1 MNTTTLVG
9 FLCTCLG
16 GYFAIMNPIANT
28 PVFISLT
35 QGDDAATKK
44 AVARNSLLF
53 AFALI
58 AVLSFAGNFI
68 FKLFGITQPALQ
80 ITGGIIIFIIGYH
93 MLQGSGSKVHTPSD
107 DDIESSRKARL
118 NVAISPLGIPILAG
132 PGTIAVAMG
141 YAAGFEL
148 IHVILSLLA
157 FGVICGIT
165 YLCFRGSEEIVE
177 HLGQNGLNVIT
188 RLMGLFLAAIGT
200 GMILSGLG
208 ADIHTFM
215 GSLS

>member
-1 MNTTTLVG
+1 MDTTTLVG

-44 AVARNSLLF
+44 AVARNSILF

-58 AVLSFAGNFI
+58 AFLSFAGNF
-68 FKLFGITQPALQ
+68 
-80 ITGGIIIFIIGYH
+80 
-93 MLQGSGSKVHTPSD
+93 
-107 DDIESSRKARL
+107 
-118 NVAISPLGIPILAG
+118 ILAG

-188 RLMGLFLAAIGT
+188 RLMGLCLAAIGT
-200 GMILSGLG
+200 GMVLSGLG

-215 GSLS
+215 GTVS